1 MASLIHSR
9 KKILSNFQ
17 LNECQT
23 KFKKSDPDT
32 IVSFFPLTSVQIDDH
47 GLTSDRNVKS
57 KDFYG
62 KKDLSYAT
70 KKQVLDKKYSFSER
84 KSYLDESNQSTAQ
97 QSDLILKK
105 SISQLNISKIQ
116 KTQEDSF
123 LSPVQINEQ
132 FSYPSPSLINGS
144 SSRNFIKDRVIE
156 NNSIEDEYEDIHNL
170 SAIHSPKK
178 VQSEQKTNKKVL
190 PKILNY
196 QDFLQLKEFAR
207 KDNSILCEQD
217 IQQTNISKISKVSG
231 QDSLPILNKKFK
243 ISDHLRSPR
252 PQQENF
258 LITEESVD
266 SLDQL
271 KNYMLKQQIKN
282 SNNLLPLISQNQYYT
297 NQELTLM
304 RNQKDP
310 IRQQQQY
317 KKKNNKIQQQ
327 MKQITNPNDFLIDQ
341 YLVKLNQQNQQKEQ
355 QTKDVSSFFKNIE
368 NNKKKEGDENVK
380 KLLHSKPKII
390 HQISVYETYNDLED
404 ADKDKVKRIFH
415 GIQEIIK
422 FIQKLNNSGQDR
434 NYNLK
439 IFKKLI
445 FQKKN
450 LSSIFLNETEN
461 DFTNPLN
468 IDTLEKKIIVKESS
482 VINNQV
488 TIENKYNLTLL
499 RDIEDLA
506 IRFKQYFMEQKILA
520 IDLIEDNIVKEQKI
534 VLNKAQKLEMQNRLE
549 PSFFAYNCIK
559 QLSSESIAM
568 LQKNN
573 ITSSIQEA
581 IKGDHSISKLFKEE
595 NIQMY
600 NNISR
605 NITQLHRK
613 LLESRK
619 NIFFFK

>member
-17 LNECQT
+17 LKECQT
-23 KFKKSDPDT
+23 KFKQSDPDT
-32 IVSFFPLTSVQIDDH
+32 LLSFFPLTSIQID
-47 GLTSDRNVKS
+47 GNEITSDRNVKQ
-57 KDFYG
+57 KDLFG
-62 KKDLSYAT
+62 KKDFSNAT
-70 KKQVLDKKYSFSER
+70 QKQIFDKKNSFTER
-84 KSYLDESNQSTAQ
+84 KSYFDESNQSTAQ
-97 QSDLILKK
+97 QSDQILKK

-116 KTQEDSF
+116 RTSDDSF
-123 LSPVQINEQ
+123 LLPALTNEQ
-132 FSYPSPSLINGS
+132 FSYPSPILDGS
-144 SSRNFIKDRVIE
+144 SRKNFMKDRIIE
-156 NNSIEDEYEDIHNL
+156 KNCIEDSYEDIHNL

-178 VQSEQKTNKKVL
+178 EQSEQQQNKKVL

-196 QDFLQLKEFAR
+196 QDFLQIKKKFGR
-207 KDNSILCEQD
+207 KDNTSFCEQD
-217 IQQTNISKISKVSG
+217 THQANFSKISIISG
-231 QDSLPILNKKFK
+231 KDSLPILNKKVTINENLK
-243 ISDHLRSPR
+243 QPLAHQEKYLR
-252 PQQENF
+252 
-258 LITEESVD
+258 TEESID
-266 SLDQL
+266 NLDQL

-282 SNNLLPLISQNQYYT
+282 STNLLPLISQNQYYT

-304 RNQKDP
+304 KNQQDP
-310 IRQQQQY
+310 KKQY
-317 KKKNNKIQQQ
+317 QKKKNNKVQKQI
-327 MKQITNPNDFLIDQ
+327 KQITNPNDFLIDQ
-341 YLVKLNQQNQQKEQ
+341 YLIKLNQQNQQKEQ
-355 QTKDVSSFFKNIE
+355 QIKDISSFFRNIQ
-368 NNKKKEGDENVK
+368 NNKRKEEDEKVK
-380 KLLHSKPKII
+380 KLLHSKPKIV

-445 FQKKN
+445 LSKKN
-450 LSSIFLNETEN
+450 LSQIFLNETEN

-468 IDTLEKKIIVKESS
+468 LDSIEKKIIVKESQ

-506 IRFKQYFMEQKILA
+506 MRFKQYFMEQKILT
-520 IDLIEDNIVKEQKI
+520 IDLIEDNIIKEQKI

-573 ITSSIQEA
+573 ITNSIQEA
-581 IKGDHSISKLFKEE
+581 TKGDHSISKLFKEE

-613 LLESRK
+613 LLESRR